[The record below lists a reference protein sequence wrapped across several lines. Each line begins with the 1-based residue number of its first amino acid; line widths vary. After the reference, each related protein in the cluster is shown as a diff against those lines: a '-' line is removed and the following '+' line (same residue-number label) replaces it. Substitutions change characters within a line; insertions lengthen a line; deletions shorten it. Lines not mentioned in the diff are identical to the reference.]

1 MAAKPNY
8 ISTVETFMDRFLPEA
23 GTRCSL
29 FDCTAGKIYVILAV
43 LSVMSSIGSWRNLVM
58 TLVWEVV
65 IGFLVAWM
73 CRSCR
78 HKLAWLAV
86 IVASGAPLLIL
97 AALVMGA
104 LLAFIENK
112 TPNIVIHH

>member
-1 MAAKPNY
+1 MAAKTNY
-8 ISTVETFMDRFLPEA
+8 ISTVESFMDRFLPEA

-43 LSVMSSIGSWRNLVM
+43 LSVMSSIGSWHNLVM
-58 TLVWEVV
+58 ALVWETA

-78 HKLAWLAV
+78 HKMAWLAV
-86 IVASGAPLLIL
+86 IVASGAPILLVV
-97 AALVMGA
+97 ALTLGA
-104 LLAFIENK
+104 LLTYLKNTRPK
-112 TPNIVIHH
+112 